1 MWTPSSSSSWRWTAA
16 PTGSWIA
23 IRPRFAEA
31 LPITRCHG
39 SRSAGLHVFN
49 AAPAT
54 RAPPGK
60 PASSA
65 TWP

>member
-1 MWTPSSSSSWRWTAA
+1 LL
-16 PTGSWIA
+16 
-23 IRPRFAEA
+23 A

-39 SRSAGLHVFN
+39 SRSLGLLVFI

-54 RAPPGK
+54 RAPPGI

-65 TWP
+65 TWPYVATRPVGILRTTA

>member
-1 MWTPSSSSSWRWTAA
+1 M
-16 PTGSWIA
+16 A
-23 IRPRFAEA
+23 IRPRLGPA

-39 SRSAGLHVFN
+39 SRPAREETFM

-54 RAPPGK
+54 RPPPGM

-65 TWP
+65 IWP

>member
-1 MWTPSSSSSWRWTAA
+1 MPSRSSSSRCTAA

-23 IRPRFAEA
+23 MRPRSLPA

-39 SRSAGLHVFN
+39 SRSAGVLVFI

-54 RAPPGK
+54 RPPPGM

-65 TWP
+65 T